1 MLNEISLTQTS
12 GAEADPVSAAANAE
26 PSLQGDVPSPK
37 TNIPQNGNGVN
48 TPDAEN
54 SAAKV
59 QPNSENAAKAQQ
71 AETEEEARLRT
82 LYESEPTG
90 KYAGTTREDKTLLQT
105 DVLLSAFADE
115 NGIVP
120 VRVTVK
126 EFKDKENSLYALITL
141 EKIETEIVG
150 RGESLATTPTPYPVS
165 EMSIPD
171 IVSKIKPTDGKI
183 LKYLPDKLLSAEQLE
198 GKRAKR

>member
-1 MLNEISLTQTS
+1 MEID
-12 GAEADPVSAAANAE
+12 AEGNYRGKMEKTNVVVSAFGTNLKYIENQMRKGTELPIKKRTSSARDLRATIAQGVNE
-26 PSLQGDVPSPK
+26 TDSNGDVPSPK

-48 TPDAEN
+48 ALDVEN
-54 SAAKV
+54 S
-59 QPNSENAAKAQQ
+59 AAKAQQ

-120 VRVTVK
+120 VRLTVK
-126 EFKDKENSLYALITL
+126 EYKDKDNSLYALITL
-141 EKIETEIVG
+141 EKIETEVSG
-150 RGESLATTPTPYPVS
+150 RGESLSTTPTPYPVS
-165 EMSIPD
+165 
-171 IVSKIKPTDGKI
+171 
-183 LKYLPDKLLSAEQLE
+183 
-198 GKRAKR
+198 

>member
-26 PSLQGDVPSPK
+26 PSLQGDVPSPNA
-37 TNIPQNGNGVN
+37 NIQQNGNSVN

-54 SAAKV
+54 SAAK
-59 QPNSENAAKAQQ
+59 AQHRKPGTVS
-71 AETEEEARLRT
+71 AEQ
-82 LYESEPTG
+82 
-90 KYAGTTREDKTLLQT
+90 KTLLQT

-120 VRVTVK
+120 VRLTVK
-126 EFKDKENSLYALITL
+126 EYKDKDNSLYALITL
-141 EKIETEIVG
+141 EKIETEIKD
-150 RGESLATTPTPYPVS
+150 RGESFATTPTPYPVS

-171 IVSKIKPTDGKI
+171 IVSKIKPTDGNI
-183 LKYLPDKLLSAEQLE
+183 LKYLPDKLLNAEQLE

>member
-54 SAAKV
+54 SAAK
-59 QPNSENAAKAQQ
+59 AQQ

-120 VRVTVK
+120 VRLTVK

>member
-1 MLNEISLTQTS
+1 MTPGRQLPYGINETDS
-12 GAEADPVSAAANAE
+12 N
-26 PSLQGDVPSPK
+26 GDVPSPK
-37 TNIPQNGNGVN
+37 TNIPQNGNSVN

-59 QPNSENAAKAQQ
+59 QQRKPGTVS
-71 AETEEEARLRT
+71 AEQ
-82 LYESEPTG
+82 
-90 KYAGTTREDKTLLQT
+90 KTLLQT

-120 VRVTVK
+120 VRLTVK
-126 EFKDKENSLYALITL
+126 EYKDKDNSLYALITL
-141 EKIETEIVG
+141 EKIETEVSG
-150 RGESLATTPTPYPVS
+150 RGESLSTTPEPYPVS

-171 IVSKIKPTDGKI
+171 IVSKIKPTDGNI